1 MITFI
6 MNLTFV
12 KDSSINIYYELSSKK
27 YLITYKNKIYSVEDF
42 NITDKIINLININSI
57 IDI

>member
-1 MITFI
+1 MITFL
-6 MNLTFV
+6 MDLTFM
-12 KDSSINIYYELSSKK
+12 KDSSIDIHYKHSSKK

>member
-57 IDI
+57 INI

>member
-1 MITFI
+1 MITLP

-12 KDSSINIYYELSSKK
+12 KDSSIDIHYERSSKK

-42 NITDKIINLININSI
+42 NITDKIINLINIISI